1 MRAFLKDAAAFMS
14 IAGFVLTVGLW
25 TEFVRAIA

>member
-1 MRAFLKDAAAFMS
+1 MPAFLKDAAAFIS

-25 TEFVRAIA
+25 TDFVRAIA